1 MSNDTRYELDHN
13 GNIVEGE
20 TTALCSDL
28 DKLVRQLFSQNGWNY
43 VENEKNGQRRNITIT
58 NASDNKYI
66 LNVFSGKI
74 RNEKRNPYEKK
85 IQLSSS
91 DPRVYQNQETIIL
104 GIYVFNEND
113 QLADSIIVGYP
124 IDKDIHYDTNPSLR
138 GVFVNKI
145 LQQAKLKGFVVD
157 TSKNLVAFRPE
168 FIFYYLDHYKQ
179 IHYSENSNSN
189 IENPNFITR
198 LKPEFERNRIVFGAP
213 GTGKSYKLEEERKE
227 LLKGTSET
235 YERVTFHPDYTY
247 SNFVGTYKPVTE
259 LIDDGNGKTK
269 SEIRYE
275 FVPGPFLRVYVDAL
289 KSHMSQEPQPHL
301 LLIEEINRAKV
312 AAVFGDMF
320 QLLDRN
326 NEGAS
331 EYEIH
336 ASEEIRNYLAKELGG
351 VPNDFD
357 RIRIPSNM
365 FIWATMNSADQG
377 VFPMDTAFKRRWNFE
392 YLGINN
398 NDHKVI
404 GKINLGK
411 GQYEFEVD
419 WNQLRKAINEKLATE
434 LKINEDKLIGPFFLS
449 MDALKRKAVK
459 DDIVES
465 DVFEDRVAE
474 NNPTYKAAEYLDPK
488 KFADAFKS
496 KIIMYLYEDVAR
508 TNHRQKLFDGCKDCS
523 KYSSV
528 CNEFDEKGIYI
539 FGDDFK
545 NKYYLQEE

>member
-1 MSNDTRYELDHN
+1 MDAFEENTLNEIRQD
-13 GNIVEGE
+13 VE
-20 TTALCSDL
+20 
-28 DKLVRQLFSQNGWNY
+28 R
-43 VENEKNGQRRNITIT
+43 
-58 NASDNKYI
+58 
-66 LNVFSGKI
+66 
-74 RNEKRNPYEKK
+74 
-85 IQLSSS
+85 
-91 DPRVYQNQETIIL
+91 
-104 GIYVFNEND
+104 
-113 QLADSIIVGYP
+113 
-124 IDKDIHYDTNPSLR
+124 
-138 GVFVNKI
+138 
-145 LQQAKLKGFVVD
+145 LQQLLSGIKKDSVINICFKTGLNLGFD
-157 TSKNLVAFRPE
+157 
-168 FIFYYLDHYKQ
+168 
-179 IHYSENSNSN
+179 
-189 IENPNFITR
+189 
-198 LKPEFERNRIVFGAP
+198 RNRIVFGAP
-213 GTGKSYKLEEERKE
+213 GTGKSYKLKKDCEN
-227 LLKGTSET
+227 LLEHTKGTF
-235 YERVTFHPDYTY
+235 ERVTFHPDYTY

-259 LIDDGNGKTK
+259 VITDENGKTK

-326 NEGAS
+326 KEGAS

>member
-13 GNIVEGE
+13 GNIVERE

-43 VENEKNGQRRNITIT
+43 VENEKNGPRRNITIT

-326 NEGAS
+326 KEGAS

-398 NDHKVI
+398 NDNKVI

>member
-43 VENEKNGQRRNITIT
+43 VENDKNGPRRNITIT

-326 NEGAS
+326 KEGAS

-398 NDHKVI
+398 NDNKVI